1 MSGGSELL
9 AMVPAPGRLAVRRGR
24 RRRGSLYRD
33 ASDERIEV
41 AMREPSATW
50 ILLGPAAVGAS
61 VVAGS
66 RPLAIF
72 AAICAAAAPLA
83 YVVHRRR
90 QHRLVLDEGALE
102 VHVGGSAQRVAL
114 HRLRGLAL
122 LGSRD
127 HGAELWA
134 LRRDE
139 PDLLIFRGPI
149 AEVRHV
155 VRLLAGAL
163 ERDPASRARALDDDD

>member
-1 MSGGSELL
+1 MSGSSDSLPV
-9 AMVPAPGRLAVRRGR
+9 VPAPGSLAVRRGL
-24 RRRGSLYRD
+24 RRRGTLYRD
-33 ASDERIEV
+33 TSDERIEV
-41 AMREPSATW
+41 ARRQPSPAW

-61 VVAGS
+61 VVVGS

-72 AAICAAAAPLA
+72 AALCGAAAPLIFVA
-83 YVVHRRR
+83 HRRR

-102 VHVGGSAQRVAL
+102 VHHAGDAQRVAL
-114 HRLRGLAL
+114 HRVRGLAL

-134 LRRDE
+134 LLRGE
-139 PDLLIFRGPI
+139 PDLLVFRGPT

-155 VRLLAGAL
+155 ERLLAGAL
-163 ERDPASRARALDDDD
+163 ERDPASQARPVTES